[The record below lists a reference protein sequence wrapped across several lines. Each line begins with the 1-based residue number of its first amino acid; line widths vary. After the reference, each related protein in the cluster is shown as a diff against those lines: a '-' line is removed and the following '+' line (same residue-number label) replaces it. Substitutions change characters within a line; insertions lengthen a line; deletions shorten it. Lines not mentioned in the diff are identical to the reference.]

1 MSRILDINPVY
12 ASFFIKNLNERYLIL
27 QGGRRSGKSVS
38 CYQWITILLMC
49 EKKECI
55 VLTASYPAATNAIK
69 DFQIATG
76 LTVSGNS
83 VYGNCHIFPNGSVI
97 SFRAF
102 DEPQKAQGT
111 YCNYAIVEEALNID
125 EQIFTVFSM
134 SVTDQIYFLY
144 NPTRDSWTNKYL
156 KPDKKNYLKTTYKS
170 NPYLTTEQLKEF
182 ELIEKRAA
190 SPTASILDI
199 YNKKVYC
206 DGDFSEMGGKVFP
219 VIFTCTEDEYNH
231 IEAYP
236 SRGLDFGFTEGGD
249 QTALVEIKIKDNCLY
264 AKQLIYSSSLGR
276 DEDLAEEL
284 RRVGI
289 DEYTTVPA
297 DFGGLGRTRIMN
309 LREEYGFDII
319 NCIKGKKVID
329 DIQRLL
335 QFDKIIIVET
345 SVDLRN
351 EFGNYELTPE
361 GKPKNGIADH
371 LVDATRYAHN
381 YARVNYLY

>member
-1 MSRILDINPVY
+1 MS
-12 ASFFIKNLNERYLIL
+12 
-27 QGGRRSGKSVS
+27 
-38 CYQWITILLMC
+38 

-156 KPDKKNYLKTTYKS
+156 RPDKKNYLKTTYKS
-170 NPYLTTEQLKEF
+170 NPYLTPEQLQEF

-219 VIFTCTEDEYNH
+219 VIFTCTEEEFDRVPVPPCYA
-231 IEAYP
+231 IDFAFVD
-236 SRGLDFGFTEGGD
+236 SRDK
-249 QTALVEIKIKDNCLY
+249 TALVAVKVWENKIYCKE
-264 AKQLIYSSSLGR
+264 LIYSDQLSK
-276 DEDLAEEL
+276 DEDLYEAI
-284 RRVGI
+284 RRAGL
-289 DEYTTVPA
+289 DEYTQIDGDYA
-297 DFGGLGRTRIMN
+297 GLGRTRILN
-309 LREEYGFDII
+309 LRDMGLDMV
-319 NCIKGKKVID
+319 NALKNKVVD
-329 DIQRLL
+329 DIQRIL
-335 QFDKIIIVET
+335 QLDQIIVTEN
-345 SVDLRN
+345 SLNLRR
-351 EFGNYELTPE
+351 EMEEYELKPD
-361 GKPKNGIADH
+361 GKPVGSDH
-371 LVDATRYAHN
+371 LIDAVRYAH
-381 YARVNYLY
+381 ARIRSNYLYN